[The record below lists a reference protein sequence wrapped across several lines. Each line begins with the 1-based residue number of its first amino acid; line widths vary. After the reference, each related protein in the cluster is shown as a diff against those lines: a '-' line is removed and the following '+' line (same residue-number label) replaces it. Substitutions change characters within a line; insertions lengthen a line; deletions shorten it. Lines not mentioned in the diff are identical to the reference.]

1 MPEAPYMFSMRII
14 YDKSDRHFEM
24 DANLRYE
31 IDIEDENGSWVPFGG
46 PAVAIYANDGVRS
59 CQVAFGLEKFVE
71 TFAEAV
77 SRFSK
82 LDITYASGA
91 ETAAEQ
97 MRDRN
102 EFLRHAANRYPAI
115 LSELNR
121 TLRRLAD
128 EVEAA
133 SVRIATIRFTP

>member
-14 YDKSDRHFEM
+14 YDKSDRTFSM
-24 DANLRYE
+24 DTNLRYE
-31 IDIEDENGSWVPFGG
+31 IDIEDHAGSWIPFGG
-46 PAVAIYANDGVRS
+46 PAVAVYANDGTRS

-71 TFAEAV
+71 TFAQAI

-91 ETAAEQ
+91 ETAAAQ
-97 MRDRN
+97 MQDRN
-102 EFLRHAANRYPAI
+102 EFLRHAATHYPAI
-115 LSELNR
+115 LAEMNR

-128 EVEAA
+128 EVEQA
-133 SVRIATIRFTP
+133 SGRIATIRLLS